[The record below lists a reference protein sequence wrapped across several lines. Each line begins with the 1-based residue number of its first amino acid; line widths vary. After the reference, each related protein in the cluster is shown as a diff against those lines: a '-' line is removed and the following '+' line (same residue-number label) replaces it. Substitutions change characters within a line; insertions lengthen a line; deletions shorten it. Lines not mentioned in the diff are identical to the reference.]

1 MKWWCSQNINFS
13 FTNSSADTINTV
25 KEKAEAK
32 ANLVKQSLENSK
44 DFAEEVLDS
53 TGTLATEKFKK
64 GEKFVKDIIEA
75 KTQVRLK

>member
-1 MKWWCSQNINFS
+1 M
-13 FTNSSADTINTV
+13 
-25 KEKAEAK
+25 
-32 ANLVKQSLENSK
+32 ENSK

-75 KTQVRLK
+75 KTQVRLKSESFLSDFLVFKLKPIDLIFICSLYSSTRMPLRKLPPS